1 MLRGRSR
8 GPCAFPPKS
17 LLQVSVRHL
26 DQRTALAR
34 VTVLAKTDIKA
45 GQELIVTYVN
55 PELHLK
61 ARRAALEAW
70 GFGECRCE
78 RCAEEEIKF
87 GKRMI

>member
-1 MLRGRSR
+1 MVDLEDHG
-8 GPCAFPPKS
+8 AFPPKS

-34 VTVLAKTDIKA
+34 VTVKTDIKA

-61 ARRAALEAW
+61 ARRAALEA
-70 GFGECRCE
+70 
-78 RCAEEEIKF
+78 
-87 GKRMI
+87 